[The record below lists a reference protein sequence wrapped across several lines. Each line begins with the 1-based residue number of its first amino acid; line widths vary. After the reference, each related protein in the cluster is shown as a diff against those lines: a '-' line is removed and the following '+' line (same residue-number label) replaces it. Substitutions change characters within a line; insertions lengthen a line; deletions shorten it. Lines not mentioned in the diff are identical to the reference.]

1 MLAVPHRCS
10 SDDAE
15 VVVLA
20 QQLAC
25 PLLTFG
31 QKLPQLFP
39 SLAARTEAAPR
50 RGGQLHHPG
59 PIPRQAKLMAKLMP
73 KAPQAGATGAHLH
86 FVAEGAV
93 HGRAR
98 CGASCRGTPKPTLI
112 APAAGAGREQAEGAP
127 AAVHGGDKRAVSRS
141 MP

>member
-1 MLAVPHRCS
+1 MLAVPHRCC

-31 QKLPQLFP
+31 QKLLQLFP

-50 RGGQLHHPG
+50 RGGISTIPVPFPG
-59 PIPRQAKLMAKLMP
+59 RPSSWP
-73 KAPQAGATGAHLH
+73 G
-86 FVAEGAV
+86 
-93 HGRAR
+93 
-98 CGASCRGTPKPTLI
+98 
-112 APAAGAGREQAEGAP
+112 
-127 AAVHGGDKRAVSRS
+127 
-141 MP
+141 